1 MTDAPKIDP
10 ALPPPHPHRLPI
22 GLGIAALLVVLDQ
35 ISKWWIVGHL
45 MNPPRHIELTS
56 FFNLVMVW
64 NQGVT
69 FGLGNNVEWARWL
82 FAGLALV
89 IVVILIGWLWRSAH
103 FWVLVALGLVIGGA
117 IGNVIDRL
125 RWGAVADFLDF
136 HAFGYHWPAFNLAD
150 AGIVVGVLLLVLDA
164 LFGPKESLR

>member
-1 MTDAPKIDP
+1 MTDDVVQIVTP
-10 ALPPPHPHRLPI
+10 AARRRLPL
-22 GLGIAALLVVLDQ
+22 GLGIALLLLVLDQ
-35 ISKWWIVGHL
+35 ISKWWIVGSV
-45 MNPPRHIELTS
+45 MNPPRRIEITG

-64 NQGVT
+64 NEGVT
-69 FGLGNNVEWARWL
+69 FGLGNNVEWGRWL

-89 IVVILIGWLWRSAH
+89 IVVVLIGWLRRATH
-103 FWVLVALGLVIGGA
+103 LGVAIALGFVIGGA

-164 LFGPKESLR
+164 LVGRKDTQS

>member
-1 MTDAPKIDP
+1 MSDSAKTDP
-10 ALPPPHPHRLPI
+10 ALPPPHPYRLPI
-22 GLGIAALLVVLDQ
+22 GLGVAALLVVLDQ
-35 ISKWWIVGHL
+35 LSKWWVVGHL
-45 MNPPRHIELTS
+45 MNPPRRIELTS

-64 NQGVT
+64 NEGVT
-69 FGLGNNVEWARWL
+69 FGIGNNVAWGRWL
-82 FAGLALV
+82 FAALALV

-103 FWVLVALGLVIGGA
+103 VWVLLALGLVIGGA

-136 HAFGYHWPAFNLAD
+136 HAFGWHWPAFNLAD

-164 LFGPKESLR
+164 LIGRKESLR

>member
-1 MTDAPKIDP
+1 MSDAPKTEP
-10 ALPPPHPHRLPI
+10 AALPLHPRRLPI
-22 GLGIAALLVVLDQ
+22 GLGVALLLIVLDQ
-35 ISKWWIVGHL
+35 ISKWWVVGHL
-45 MNPPRHIELTS
+45 MNPPRRIELTA

-64 NQGVT
+64 NEGVT
-69 FGLGNNVEWARWL
+69 FGLGNNVEWGRWL

-89 IVVILIGWLWRSAH
+89 IVVILIGWLRRTAH
-103 FWVLVALGLVIGGA
+103 FWVLIALGLVIGGA
-117 IGNVIDRL
+117 IGNVVDRL

-164 LFGPKESLR
+164 LIGRKESLR

>member
-1 MTDAPKIDP
+1 MTDAPQTD
-10 ALPPPHPHRLPI
+10 AQGLPPHPRRFPV
-22 GLGIAALLVVLDQ
+22 GLGIAVLLLVLDQ
-35 ISKWWIVGHL
+35 ISKWWIVGTV
-45 MNPPRHIELTS
+45 MNPPRRIEVTP

-64 NQGVT
+64 NEGVT
-69 FGLGNNVEWARWL
+69 FGLGNNVEWGRWL

-89 IVVILIGWLWRSAH
+89 IVVILIGWLARAAH
-103 FWVLVALGLVIGGA
+103 LWVLVALGLVIGGA

-136 HAFGYHWPAFNLAD
+136 HAFGWHWPAFNLAD

-164 LFGPKESLR
+164 LVGHKQSLA

>member
-10 ALPPPHPHRLPI
+10 VLPPPHPQRLPI
-22 GLGIAALLVVLDQ
+22 GLGVAVLLVVLDQ
-35 ISKWWIVGHL
+35 ISKWWVVGHL
-45 MNPPRHIELTS
+45 MNPPRRIELTP

-64 NQGVT
+64 NEGIT
-69 FGLGNNVEWARWL
+69 FGLGNNVEWGRWL
-82 FAGLALV
+82 FAALALV
-89 IVVILIGWLWRSAH
+89 IVVILVGWLWRSAH

-136 HAFGYHWPAFNLAD
+136 HAFGWHWPAFNLAD

-164 LFGPKESLR
+164 LVGRKESLR

>member
-1 MTDAPKIDP
+1 MSDAPKTEP
-10 ALPPPHPHRLPI
+10 AALPPHPHRLPI
-22 GLGIAALLVVLDQ
+22 GLGIAVLLVVLDQ
-35 ISKWWIVGHL
+35 ISKWWVVGHL
-45 MNPPRHIELTS
+45 MNPPRSIELTP

-82 FAGLALV
+82 FAALALV

-117 IGNVIDRL
+117 VGNVIDRL

-136 HAFGYHWPAFNLAD
+136 HAFGQHWPAFNLAD

-164 LFGPKESLR
+164 LVGRKESLR